1 MEAYAGEASPMMRF
15 ETDLQVVRASPA
27 NGEIGLSA
35 SRWALAEAAI
45 VADISAAVEEDLDS
59 GDEFS
64 DGADDGPDTFDELDD
79 GRGEGAGG
87 SLLQASSEAR
97 GHSSSTQLAVMNLAT
112 SFFSASDHE
121 RLRGCG

>member
-1 MEAYAGEASPMMRF
+1 MMRF

-97 GHSSSTQLAVMNLAT
+97 GHSSSTQLAVVKTEAGP
-112 SFFSASDHE
+112 SAGGKAV
-121 RLRGCG
+121 LVK

>member
-1 MEAYAGEASPMMRF
+1 MP
-15 ETDLQVVRASPA
+15 
-27 NGEIGLSA
+27 LSLGA
-35 SRWALAEAAI
+35 RRAEAAI

-64 DGADDGPDTFDELDD
+64 DGADDGPDTFDELHD

-97 GHSSSTQLAVMNLAT
+97 GHSSSTQHPSSLL
-112 SFFSASDHE
+112 
-121 RLRGCG
+121 